1 VTAEMAVMNREA
13 VALAADSAAT
23 VGLPQGQKIYNTVN
37 KLFMLSKYAPVG
49 VMLYGN
55 SHITGVPWETIVKEF
70 RRELG
75 DTKFPLLRQY
85 AEALLAFLESKTTL
99 FPLEQEAQEI
109 HANAVGYYTQIL
121 REITKELEQLFAASS
136 TVSNRRVQQVANKRI
151 AEHLGHV
158 EAAPDLRGYPSSYC
172 SRLQRTFGSQLD
184 AAIDGVFQNFP
195 LGSMARNRLR
205 RLVCLLMTK
214 QLFPNVSSGIVIAGF
229 GESEHFPNLIAYDTH
244 SVLLGKV
251 KQQVNSITTIDAS
264 TNAAICPFAQ
274 REMVDL
280 FIEGVAPA
288 YRQAIQVA
296 LEQFLNGLPSILAL
310 AMDATR
316 WATHEDQII
325 AAIRQIVADF
335 GEALD
340 QFSQENHVDPI
351 LSAVAVLPKP
361 ALAEMAESLVN
372 LTSFKRRVTMD
383 PETVGGPIDVAVIS
397 KGDGFIWI
405 RRKHYFDP
413 KLNQNFFANYFR

>member
-1 VTAEMAVMNREA
+1 MAVMNREA

-23 VGLPQGQKIYNTVN
+23 VELPQGQKIYNTVN
-37 KLFMLSKYAPVG
+37 NLFMLSKYAPVG

-75 DTKFPLLRQY
+75 DTKFPLLKQY
-85 AEALLAFLESKTTL
+85 AEALLTFLEGKTTL

-109 HANAVGYYTQIL
+109 QANAVGYYTQIL
-121 REITKELEQLFAASS
+121 REITEELEQLFAAPSA
-136 TVSNRRVQQVANKRI
+136 VSNRRVQQVANKHI

-158 EAAPDLRGYPSSYC
+158 EAAPDLDGYPSTYC
-172 SRLQRTFGSQLD
+172 SRLQRAFGSQLD
-184 AAIDGVFQNFP
+184 AAIDDVFQNFP
-195 LGSMARNRLR
+195 LGDRTRSRLR

-214 QLFPNVSSGIVIAGF
+214 HVFPSVSSGIVIAGF

-244 SVLLGKV
+244 CVLLGKV
-251 KQQVNSITTIDAS
+251 KQQVNSTTTIDAS

-280 FIEGVAPA
+280 FIQGVAPA

-296 LEQFLNGLPSILAL
+296 LEQFLNGLPSILSR
-310 AMDATR
+310 AMDAGR
-316 WATHEDQII
+316 WVAQEDQIT
-325 AAIRQIVADF
+325 AAIRQIVADY

-340 QFSQENHVDPI
+340 KFSQENHVDPI